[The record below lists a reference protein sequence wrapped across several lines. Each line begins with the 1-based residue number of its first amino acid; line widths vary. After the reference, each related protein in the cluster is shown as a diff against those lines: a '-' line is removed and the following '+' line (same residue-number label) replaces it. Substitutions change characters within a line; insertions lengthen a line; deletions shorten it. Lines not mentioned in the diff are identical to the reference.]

1 MLLALI
7 VIYADRMTRDAKES
21 KYLSAF
27 GKRLAE
33 VRRAKGFTQES
44 LAEKA
49 DVTALTVSYI
59 EQGRQWPRIT
69 TLHKLAKSLS
79 VHVEELFKGLKS

>member
-1 MLLALI
+1 MS
-7 VIYADRMTRDAKES
+7 RSAKEE
-21 KYLSAF
+21 KYLAAF
-27 GKRLAE
+27 GKRLAL

-59 EQGRQWPRIT
+59 EQGRQWPRIAT
-69 TLHKLAKSLS
+69 MQSLAKSLG
-79 VHVEELFKGLKS
+79 VPIAELFKGL

>member
-1 MLLALI
+1 MS
-7 VIYADRMTRDAKES
+7 RDAKES
-21 KYLSAF
+21 KYLAAF

-49 DVTALTVSYI
+49 NVTALTVAYI
-59 EQGRQWPRIT
+59 EQGRQWPRIS
-69 TLHKLAKSLS
+69 TLHSLAKSLG
-79 VHVEELFKGLKS
+79 VAVAELFKGL

>member
-1 MLLALI
+1 MSRSTNEA
-7 VIYADRMTRDAKES
+7 

-49 DVTALTVSYI
+49 NVTALTVAYI
-59 EQGRQWPRIT
+59 EQGRQWPRIA
-69 TLHKLAKSLS
+69 TLHSLAKSLG
-79 VHVEELFKGLKS
+79 VPVAELFKGL

>member
-1 MLLALI
+1 MVL
-7 VIYADRMTRDAKES
+7 YAKRMRSTKET

-33 VRRAKGFTQES
+33 IRRAKGFTQES
-44 LAEKA
+44 LAEKS
-49 DVTALTVSYI
+49 DVTALTVAYI

-69 TLHKLAKSLS
+69 TLHSLAKSLGVPVS
-79 VHVEELFKGLKS
+79 ELFKGL

>member
-1 MLLALI
+1 M
-7 VIYADRMTRDAKES
+7 RKAKES
-21 KYLSAF
+21 KQLAAF

-49 DVTALTVSYI
+49 GLSALTVSYI
-59 EQGRQWPRIT
+59 EQGRQWPRIAT
-69 TLHKLAKSLS
+69 MHKLAKALD
-79 VHVEELFKGLKS
+79 VPVDQLFKGL

>member
-1 MLLALI
+1 MA
-7 VIYADRMTRDAKES
+7 RDTKES
-21 KYLSAF
+21 KYLAAF

-33 VRRAKGFTQES
+33 IRRAKSFTQES

-49 DVTALTVSYI
+49 NVTALTVSYI
-59 EQGRQWPRIT
+59 EQGRQWPRIA

-79 VHVEELFKGLKS
+79 VPVEELFKGLKS